1 MDVLMAAQLLHDH
14 GLLEPA
20 KPNLFLHNGSLV
32 VGVALV
38 VVWIIYSPR
47 IRVKRF
53 STWFWL
59 GMALCAIIGPALGG
73 LWK

>member
-1 MDVLMAAQLLHDH
+1 MNVLMAAQLLDDR
-14 GLLEPA
+14 GLLEPV
-20 KPNLFLHNGSLV
+20 KPNLLIYNGSLV
-32 VGVALV
+32 LGVALV
-38 VVWIIYSPR
+38 AVWIMYSPR

-59 GMALCAIIGPALGG
+59 GLALCAIIGPALGG

>member
-1 MDVLMAAQLLHDH
+1 MKVLMAAQLLDDR
-14 GLLEPA
+14 GLLQPV
-20 KPNLFLHNGSLV
+20 KPNLFLHGGSLV

-38 VVWIIYSPR
+38 VVWIVYSPR

-59 GMALCAIIGPALGG
+59 GLALCAIIGPALGG
-73 LWK
+73 LWN